1 MFRFQICNGICY
13 LVVERSS
20 FASMPL
26 ERLTRLTISSWN
38 VQGLFKRNDNERVS
52 KLNDEELLSHI
63 NSDSV
68 CLLETKADHY
78 ENMPMQ
84 YTEIFHGC
92 KIDNFQVKLIIFR

>member
-1 MFRFQICNGICY
+1 MFRFQICNGNCY

-26 ERLTRLTISSWN
+26 ETRLTISSWN
-38 VQGLFKRNDNERVS
+38 VEGLFKRNDNERVS

-68 CLLETKADHY
+68 CLLETKADKEDSVSLKGY
-78 ENMPMQ
+78 R
-84 YTEIFHGC
+84 
-92 KIDNFQVKLIIFR
+92 LL